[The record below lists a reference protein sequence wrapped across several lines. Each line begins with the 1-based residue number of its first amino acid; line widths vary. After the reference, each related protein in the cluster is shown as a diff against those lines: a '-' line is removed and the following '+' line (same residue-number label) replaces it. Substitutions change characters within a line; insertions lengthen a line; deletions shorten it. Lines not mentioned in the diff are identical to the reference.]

1 MSDITTAF
9 WGMTINNYDE
19 TDLALVQNGYP
30 DHMRELVYTLEEGKE
45 GTPHIQAYLKLKRQ
59 QRLSFVKRLFPRGH
73 FKALTNATYVENT
86 KRYAQKLDSTARSAA
101 VHKFNDPIHTIEG
114 LVRLVI
120 NKMMDDCPDVED
132 LDDARKF
139 VERWMVRDDYTMAK
153 IFVSATYKQMWKQF
167 GHDMYQAIFH
177 QRQCKLLEEEL
188 SRRKSLEDTH
198 THTHDDEKFSRGGGI
213 TSDGESQAPSQVSGG
228 SEEEEDDEDY
238 DDGSGSETE
247 ASDESDDSGRSE
259 SDAESED

>member
-132 LDDARKF
+132 LEDARKF

-177 QRQCKLLEEEL
+177 QRQSKLLEEEL

-213 TSDGESQAPSQVSGG
+213 TSDAEGQEVIEVSGD
-228 SEEEEDDEDY
+228 SEEEDDEDY